1 MQKRIKRIIKL
12 SDIIPPS
19 IDEQFRVSGTDQK
32 HVNRLAAHMDKHGQL
47 TGIEVKRDGKN
58 RYKIVVGN
66 HRYFAALQL
75 GWTEIDAY
83 VVSFKDVEAEEDR
96 QFGEQEDHVPNKGNT
111 KDELTKYIRRKLYV
125 HKTFGISPSLADLDK
140 VVTYIRNKTSSFA
153 PQTIRAIAK
162 KLLGEAPAPT
172 HSRGT
177 MAYIKATKQLVNAIK
192 VAMDG
197 DWDGNSV
204 KSSSKGWIVQ
214 CISQDSDATIK
225 PGTSLV
231 QKFNTGAKSC
241 GVCYVGT
248 IDGMSDDK
256 IDECRTRWVERVV
269 GFGKHVQ
276 KESSNRLKPFDR
288 IVILPQKDSEL
299 RSGIKRLDY
308 KNGKLI
314 PIR

>member
-1 MQKRIKRIIKL
+1 VQKRIKRKIKL
-12 SDIIPPS
+12 SDILPPS
-19 IDEQFRVSGTDQK
+19 IAEQFRVNGTDQK
-32 HVNRLAAHMDKHGQL
+32 HINRLAAHMSKHGQL
-47 TGIEVKRDGKN
+47 KGIEVKRDGKN
-58 RYKIVVGN
+58 RYKIVTGN
-66 HRYFAALQL
+66 HRFFAALQL

-83 VVSFKDVEAEEDR
+83 IVSFAGVKEEEDR
-96 QFGEQEDHVPNKGNT
+96 QFEEQEEHVPNKGNT
-111 KDELTKYIRRKLYV
+111 KDELIKYIRRNLYV
-125 HKTFGISPSLADLDK
+125 HKTFGTNPSLADLDK
-140 VVTYIRNKTSSFA
+140 VVLYVRTKTSSFA
-153 PQTIRAIAK
+153 PQTIRAVAK
-162 KLLGEAPAPT
+162 KLLEEAPAPS

-197 DWDGNSV
+197 GWDGNSV

-256 IDECRTRWVERVV
+256 IDECRIRWVERVV
-269 GFGKHVQ
+269 GFGKHIQ
-276 KESSNRLKPFDR
+276 EESSNRLKPFDK
-288 IVILPQKDSEL
+288 IVILPQKDSEI
-299 RSGIKRLDY
+299 RSGVRRLEL
-308 KNGKLI
+308 KKGKLVKFY
-314 PIR
+314 